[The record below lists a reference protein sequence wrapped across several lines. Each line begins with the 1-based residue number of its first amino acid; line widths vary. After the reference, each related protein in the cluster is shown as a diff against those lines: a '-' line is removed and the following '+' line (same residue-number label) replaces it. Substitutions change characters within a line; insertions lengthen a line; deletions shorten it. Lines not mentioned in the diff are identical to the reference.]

1 MHIFFGNRTTGLVSM
16 TMNFVSCF
24 FSLYKDL
31 KSQRMFA
38 KYKDLKSQKMFA
50 KYNNLTS
57 QRMFTKT
64 KYKVRKKSIF
74 LL

>member
-1 MHIFFGNRTTGLVSM
+1 
-16 TMNFVSCF
+16 
-24 FSLYKDL
+24 
-31 KSQRMFA
+31 MFA

-50 KYNNLTS
+50 KYKDLKS

-64 KYKVRKKSIF
+64 KYQVRKKSIF

>member
-1 MHIFFGNRTTGLVSM
+1 
-16 TMNFVSCF
+16 
-24 FSLYKDL
+24 
-31 KSQRMFA
+31 MFA

-74 LL
+74 LLQETVFQGFLNPKYDTSFSCLQF

>member
-1 MHIFFGNRTTGLVSM
+1 
-16 TMNFVSCF
+16 
-24 FSLYKDL
+24 
-31 KSQRMFA
+31 MFA

-50 KYNNLTS
+50 KYKDLKS

>member
-1 MHIFFGNRTTGLVSM
+1 M
-16 TMNFVSCF
+16 FV
-24 FSLYKDL
+24 
-31 KSQRMFA
+31 

-50 KYNNLTS
+50 KYKDLKS